1 MDCGQQAWGIN
12 TPVWKESYCSNH
24 LQASSHEPRVPE
36 LRKNAPFF
44 LTANFTL
51 SFYFWCH
58 QPMMTTFELFPLQ
71 QHYTLYNQTVCA
83 AWSLCFLASNGK
95 FHWCFVSQLFPS
107 GEENGIYRIN
117 NWEGYGWE
125 RVRIVRDAPENSSDQ
140 YLRRWQPMGWLW
152 DYLIKETCSASIL
165 NSCQPGKSYFPMMG
179 FWLNVSSK
187 K

>member
-71 QHYTLYNQTVCA
+71 RHYTLYIQEKKGFDFLNLWANRSIQNVYSPSIISIIKPRIKQRPEKLLQMQYQRCHNVDFVTTHLYWHRLPWVIYKEKNQPQN
-83 AWSLCFLASNGK
+83 LHKPYASP
-95 FHWCFVSQLFPS
+95 C
-107 GEENGIYRIN
+107 
-117 NWEGYGWE
+117 
-125 RVRIVRDAPENSSDQ
+125 
-140 YLRRWQPMGWLW
+140 
-152 DYLIKETCSASIL
+152 
-165 NSCQPGKSYFPMMG
+165 
-179 FWLNVSSK
+179 
-187 K
+187 